1 VSRPPSTQKPP
12 PSPPARSSRR
22 RFARRAWARRW
33 AALRRLFLLLVLV
46 AMVAGAVWL
55 VFFSSVLA
63 VRDVQ
68 VGGVRTVPA
77 EDVADIAAVP
87 LGEPLARVDVD
98 RVRQRVERLPVV
110 EHADISR
117 SWPHTVAI
125 DITERTP
132 VAAVRSG
139 GAYQLID
146 AEGVM
151 FRTVSRP
158 NKRLPVLTIGTQPA
172 VAHDA
177 ATEAAAVVA
186 ALPHRLAKR
195 VSGVDADTMD
205 SIELR
210 LQNGRRV
217 VWGSAESSPLK
228 ARVLVALLHRK
239 AQVYD
244 VSVPGSPTL
253 DVG

>member
-1 VSRPPSTQKPP
+1 MSRPTSARAQST
-12 PSPPARSSRR
+12 RR
-22 RFARRAWARRW
+22 RFKRRAWARRW
-33 AALRRLFLLLVLV
+33 ANLRRLFLLLVLV

-55 VFFSSVLA
+55 VFFSSVLT

-68 VGGVRTVPA
+68 VAGVRTMPA
-77 EDVADIAAVP
+77 DTVTQAAAVP
-87 LGEPLARVDVD
+87 LGQPLARVDVD
-98 RVRQRVERLPVV
+98 QVQQRVEKLPVV
-110 EHADISR
+110 KHAEISR
-117 SWPHTVAI
+117 SWPHTVSI
-125 DITERTP
+125 TVTERTP

-139 GAYQLID
+139 GTYRLID

-151 FRTVSRP
+151 YRTVDQAD
-158 NKRLPVLTIGTQPA
+158 KRLPVMTIGTQPA

-186 ALPHRLAKR
+186 AMPHRLVAR
-195 VSGVDADTMD
+195 VSHVDARTMD

-210 LQNGRRV
+210 LQDGRRV
-217 VWGSAESSPLK
+217 VWGNAESSRLK
-228 ARVLVALLHRK
+228 ARVLSALLHRK

>member
-1 VSRPPSTQKPP
+1 M
-12 PSPPARSSRR
+12 
-22 RFARRAWARRW
+22 
-33 AALRRLFLLLVLV
+33 V

-63 VRDVQ
+63 VRNVQ
-68 VGGVRTVPA
+68 VAGVRTVPVDA
-77 EDVADIAAVP
+77 VSEVAAVP

-98 RVRQRVERLPVV
+98 QVRERVERLPVV

-117 SWPHTVAI
+117 SWPHTVSI
-125 DITERTP
+125 EVTERTP

-139 GAYQLID
+139 GAYRLID

-151 FRTVSRP
+151 YRSVSQP
-158 NKRLPVLTIGTQPA
+158 GKRLPVMTIGTQPA

-177 ATEAAAVVA
+177 ATEAASVMAT
-186 ALPHRLAKR
+186 LPHRLAKR
-195 VSGVDADTMD
+195 VSAVDADTMD

-210 LQNGRRV
+210 LQDGRRV
-217 VWGSAESSPLK
+217 VWGSAESSQMK
-228 ARVLVALLHRK
+228 ARVLSALLHRK

-253 DVG
+253 DVS

>member
-1 VSRPPSTQKPP
+1 MRRPSSPPS
-12 PSPPARSSRR
+12 SPPLRASRR

-33 AALRRLFLLLVLV
+33 ANLRRLFLLLVLV

-55 VFFSSVLA
+55 VFFSSVLS
-63 VRDVQ
+63 VRNVH
-68 VGGVRTVPA
+68 VAGVRTVPA
-77 EDVADIAAVP
+77 EAVTKAAAVP
-87 LGEPLARVDVD
+87 LGEPLASVDVD
-98 RVRQRVERLPVV
+98 QVQERVESLPVV

-117 SWPHTVAI
+117 SWPHTVSI
-125 DITERTP
+125 QVTERTP

-139 GAYQLID
+139 GAYRLID

-151 FRTVSRP
+151 YRTVSSP
-158 NKRLPVLTIGTQPA
+158 QKRLPVMTIGTQPA
-172 VAHDA
+172 VSHDA
-177 ATEAAAVVA
+177 ATEAAAVVE

-195 VSGVDADTMD
+195 VSTVDADTMD

-210 LQNGRRV
+210 LHDGRRV
-217 VWGSAESSPLK
+217 VWGSAEGSRLK
-228 ARVLVALLHRK
+228 AQVLSALLHRK

-253 DVG
+253 DMQ

>member
-1 VSRPPSTQKPP
+1 MSRPPSKPTSP
-12 PSPPARSSRR
+12 PSGSSRR

-33 AALRRLFLLLVLV
+33 ARLRRLLLVLV
-46 AMVAGAVWL
+46 LVGMVAGAVWL

-63 VRDVQ
+63 VRNVQ
-68 VGGVRTVPA
+68 VAGVRTVPVQRIS
-77 EDVADIAAVP
+77 EVAAVP

-98 RVRQRVERLPVV
+98 RVRERVEQVPVV
-110 EHADISR
+110 EHAEIGR
-117 SWPHTVAI
+117 SWPHTVSVQV
-125 DITERTP
+125 TERTP

-139 GAYQLID
+139 GSFRLID

-158 NKRLPVLTIGTQPA
+158 RTRLPVMTVGTQPT

-186 ALPHRLAKR
+186 TLPHRLATR
-195 VSGVDADTMD
+195 VSHVDAETMD
-205 SIELR
+205 SIELGLR
-210 LQNGRRV
+210 DGRRV
-217 VWGSAESSPLK
+217 VWGSAEDSELK
-228 ARVLVALLHRK
+228 ARVLSALLHRK

>member
-1 VSRPPSTQKPP
+1 VSRSTSTQKPP
-12 PSPPARSSRR
+12 SPQTPSSRR

-33 AALRRLFLLLVLV
+33 ANLRRLFLLLVLV
-46 AMVAGAVWL
+46 GMVAGAVWL

-63 VRDVQ
+63 VRDVD
-68 VGGVRTVPA
+68 VAGVRTVSVDAIA
-77 EDVADIAAVP
+77 ETAAVP

-98 RVRQRVERLPVV
+98 RVRRRVEQLPVV

-125 DITERTP
+125 EVTERTP

-139 GAYQLID
+139 GAYRLID
-146 AEGVM
+146 GEGVM

-158 NKRLPVLTIGTQPA
+158 GKRLPVMTIGTQPA

-186 ALPHRLAKR
+186 TLPPRLTRR
-195 VSGVDADTMD
+195 VSGVDAATMD

-210 LQNGRRV
+210 LQDGRRV
-217 VWGSAESSPLK
+217 VWGSAESSQLK
-228 ARVLVALLHRK
+228 ARVLEALLQRK

>member
-1 VSRPPSTQKPP
+1 M
-12 PSPPARSSRR
+12 
-22 RFARRAWARRW
+22 
-33 AALRRLFLLLVLV
+33 V

-63 VRDVQ
+63 VRNVQ
-68 VGGVRTVPA
+68 VAGVRTVPVDA
-77 EDVADIAAVP
+77 VSEVAAVP

-98 RVRQRVERLPVV
+98 QVRERVERLPVV

-117 SWPHTVAI
+117 SWPHTVSI
-125 DITERTP
+125 EVTERTP

-139 GAYQLID
+139 GAYRLID

-151 FRTVSRP
+151 YRSVSQP
-158 NKRLPVLTIGTQPA
+158 GKRLPVMTIGTQPA

-177 ATEAAAVVA
+177 ATEAASVMAT
-186 ALPHRLAKR
+186 LPHRLAKR
-195 VSGVDADTMD
+195 VSAVDADTMD

-210 LQNGRRV
+210 LQDGRRV
-217 VWGSAESSPLK
+217 VWGSAESSQTK
-228 ARVLVALLHRK
+228 ARVLSALLHRK

-253 DVG
+253 DVS